1 MRAMTAQTLV
11 AAWTKARRAFE
22 SAGLDTPI
30 ADARLLLQAAAGV
43 DRIDIVTDP
52 HRPLPEGALARLDAM
67 ITRRLAREPVA
78 YITGRQG
85 FWTLDLDVTPAVL
98 IPRPDTEA
106 VVHAALALVK
116 EHPAPRILDLGV
128 GSGAILLALLAER
141 PDATGLGVDAS
152 PAALEIAAANA
163 ARHGLDGR
171 AAFRH
176 GDWGAGLE
184 GPFDLIV
191 SNPPYI
197 EASVIPGLQPEVA
210 RHEPYAALDG
220 GDDGLDAYRALAPD
234 LARLLAPGGGF
245 ALEFGL
251 GQGPAVADVLAGH
264 GLIVDAFRVDLTGR
278 DRVAFGRKQRQG

>member
-1 MRAMTAQTLV
+1 MRAMTAATLV

-52 HRPLPEGALARLDAM
+52 HRPLPEGAAARLDAM
-67 ITRRLAREPVA
+67 IARRLAREPVA

-85 FWTLDLDVTPAVL
+85 FWTLDLEVTPAVL

-116 EHPAPRILDLGV
+116 DHPAPRVLDLGV

-141 PDATGLGVDAS
+141 PEATGLGVDIS
-152 PAALEIAAANA
+152 PAALAVAAANA
-163 ARHGLDGR
+163 ARHGLADRADFREGHWGEGIDGS
-171 AAFRH
+171 
-176 GDWGAGLE
+176 
-184 GPFDLIV
+184 FDLIV

-197 EASVIPGLQPEVA
+197 EADAIPRLQPEVA
-210 RHEPYAALDG
+210 GHEPRGALDG
-220 GDDGLDAYRALAPD
+220 GADGLDAYRALAPH

-251 GQGPAVADVLAGH
+251 GQGPAVAGVLEAQ
-264 GLIVDAFRVDLTGR
+264 GLAVDAFRVDLTGR
-278 DRVAFGRKQRQG
+278 DRVVFGRRPNGS

>member
-1 MRAMTAQTLV
+1 MRGMSASTLV

-52 HRPLPEGALARLDAM
+52 HRPLPEGAAARLDAM
-67 ITRRLAREPVA
+67 IARRLAREPVA

-116 EHPAPRILDLGV
+116 DHAAPRVLDLGV
-128 GSGAILLALLAER
+128 GSGAILLAILAER
-141 PDATGLGVDAS
+141 PDATGVGVDLS
-152 PAALEIAAANA
+152 PAALEVAAANA
-163 ARHGLDGR
+163 ARHGLGAR
-171 AAFRH
+171 VAFKEGH
-176 GDWGAGLE
+176 WGE
-184 GPFDLIV
+184 GIDETFDLIV

-197 EASVIPGLQPEVA
+197 EAEAIAGLQPEVA
-210 RHEPYAALDG
+210 AHEPRSALDG
-220 GDDGLDAYRALAPD
+220 GPDGLDAYRALAPH
-234 LARLLAPGGGF
+234 LARLLRPGGGF

-251 GQGPAVADVLAGH
+251 GQGAAVAGVLEAQ
-264 GLIVDAFRVDLTGR
+264 GLTVDAFRVDLTGR
-278 DRVAFGRKQRQG
+278 DRVAFGHKPHAA

>member
-1 MRAMTAQTLV
+1 MSASTLV

-52 HRPLPEGALARLDAM
+52 HRPLPEGAAARLDAM
-67 ITRRLAREPVA
+67 IARRLAREPVA

-106 VVHAALALVK
+106 VVHVALALAK
-116 EHPAPRILDLGV
+116 DQPSPRVLDLGV
-128 GSGAILLALLAER
+128 GSGAILLAILAER
-141 PDATGLGVDAS
+141 PDATGLGVDLS
-152 PAALEIAAANA
+152 PAALEVAAANA
-163 ARHGLDGR
+163 ARHGLGGR
-171 AAFRH
+171 VTFREGH
-176 GDWGAGLE
+176 WGE
-184 GPFDLIV
+184 GIEGTFDLIV

-197 EASVIPGLQPEVA
+197 EAEAIAGLQPEVA
-210 RHEPYAALDG
+210 THEPRGALDG
-220 GDDGLDAYRALAPD
+220 GPDGLDAYRALAPHV
-234 LARLLAPGGGF
+234 ARLLAPGGGF

-251 GQGPAVADVLAGH
+251 GQGPAVADVLAAH
-264 GLIVDAFRVDLTGR
+264 GLPVEAFKVDLTGR
-278 DRVAFGRKQRQG
+278 DRVAFGRKAHAA